1 MTDRLQSH
9 TRTRELLALMAVIG
23 VLFAIGVALWLWFGP
38 IALTL
43 LLPLTLAVVLAAHNR
58 VLRRLDRVERRLR
71 NDVLGQTQ
79 ALHAIHALLPLRAPL
94 PPMGRYTID
103 PDFAALLVSTIFEH
117 RPRHVLELGS
127 GISTLVIA
135 YALEAIGGG
144 ELTSIDENER
154 YRDTTLAH
162 LRQHGLDRAVRVVL
176 APLVDQALGDARCR
190 WYDTTK
196 LTDLT
201 QIDLLIVDGPS
212 GRSGP
217 LARRPA
223 LPLLWHKLRSEA
235 VVIMDDADRDDERRI
250 VDDWRGLYPSLQCEH
265 VPTRK
270 GAYVL
275 TRGRN

>member
-1 MTDRLQSH
+1 MTDRLQNNARIRNIL
-9 TRTRELLALMAVIG
+9 TLIAVVG
-23 VLFAIGVALWLWFGP
+23 VLFAIGVALWRWFGP

-43 LLPLTLAVVLAAHNR
+43 LIPLTLAVGLAAHDR
-58 VLRRLDRVERRLR
+58 VLRRLDRIERRVR

-79 ALHAIHALLPLRAPL
+79 ALHAIHTLLPLRSPL

-127 GISTLVIA
+127 GVSTLIIA
-135 YALEAIGGG
+135 YALQAIGGG
-144 ELTSIDENER
+144 ELTSVDENER

-162 LRQHGLDRAVRVVL
+162 LRRHGFDGAVRMIL
-176 APLVDQALGDARCR
+176 APLVEQPLGDARCR
-190 WYDTTK
+190 WYDTMK
-196 LTDLT
+196 LTDLPET
-201 QIDLLIVDGPS
+201 DLLIVDGPS

-235 VVIMDDADRDDERRI
+235 VIVMDDADRDDERRI

-275 TRGRN
+275 LRGRD